1 MISPRLEAAD
11 DAFDDRED
19 GLNVDDRRF
28 GLS

>member
-11 DAFDDRED
+11 DAFDHRED
-19 GLNVDDRRF
+19 ELNVDDRRF